1 MPKRLAHW
9 LLCATLLLPV
19 LADAATSTGPK
30 TLFEAAAGAW
40 GVGTIR
46 LGKPLKFR
54 EGKVLAFPSQF
65 ADLLWAPV
73 GKPRNLMLVYEVP
86 GSEADKPFFGDKDE
100 FFAPIRLLPEQAYW
114 RDNLPGTPRHDVAGG
129 TRNVFRGEEIAE
141 AKKALGPFLEASGIK
156 GKDGRS
162 AEAAAVAA
170 ALGSSVTRIRED
182 AGAWLA
188 AAPNLGRILT
198 EAALAS
204 LATYLQGTAPAA
216 ERATL
221 ITALAAAKITGLK
234 PAFEA
239 VAAKE
244 DAAGA
249 AALAALAALGET
261 PPTP

>member
-1 MPKRLAHW
+1 MPKRLARW
-9 LLCATLLLPV
+9 LLCATLLLPG
-19 LADAATSTGPK
+19 LADAANTAPR

-65 ADLLWAPV
+65 ADLFWAPA

-86 GSEADKPFFGDKDE
+86 GDEADKPFFGDKDE
-100 FFAPIRLLPEQAYW
+100 FFAPIRLLPEQSYW
-114 RDNLPGTPRHDVAGG
+114 RDNLPSTSRHEVAGG
-129 TRNVFRGEEIAE
+129 RRNVFRGEEIAE
-141 AKKALGPFLEASGIK
+141 AKKALGPFLEATRIR
-156 GKDGRS
+156 GKDRRS

-188 AAPNLGRILT
+188 AAPNLDRILND
-198 EAALAS
+198 AALAS
-204 LATYLQGTAPAA
+204 LAAYLEGTSPAA
-216 ERATL
+216 ERASL
-221 ITALAAAKITGLK
+221 LTALAPARIMGLK
-234 PAFEA
+234 PAFQA
-239 VAAKE
+239 VAAGE

-249 AALAALAALGET
+249 AAKAALAALGET
-261 PPTP
+261 PANP

>member
-1 MPKRLAHW
+1 MPKRLARW
-9 LLCATLLLPV
+9 LLCATLLLPG
-19 LADAATSTGPK
+19 LADAANTGPK

-65 ADLLWAPV
+65 AELLWAPA

-86 GSEADKPFFGDKDE
+86 GEEADKPFFGDKDE
-100 FFAPIRLLPEQAYW
+100 FLAPIRLLPEHAYW
-114 RDNLPGTPRHDVAGG
+114 RDNLPGTPRHEVAGG

-141 AKKALGPFLEASGIK
+141 AKKALGPFLEATGTK
-156 GKDGRS
+156 GKDRRS

-188 AAPNLGRILT
+188 ASPNLSRILN
-198 EAALAS
+198 ESALTS
-204 LATYLQGTAPAA
+204 MKTYLEGPAPAA
-216 ERATL
+216 ERASF
-221 ITALAAAKITGLK
+221 ITALTPARVAGLK
-234 PAFEA
+234 PAFQA

-244 DAAGA
+244 DAASA
-249 AALAALAALGET
+249 AARAALAALGEAV
-261 PPTP
+261 PAP